1 MKNLSNCQKNNDYI
15 IGNLLHYLYHQNYK
29 LNGIDL
35 SRQRNASITYKI
47 NLAGNLEKGNGPTII
62 SMAAKMILSFI

>member
-1 MKNLSNCQKNNDYI
+1 MKNLSNCQKD
-15 IGNLLHYLYHQNYK
+15 K

-62 SMAAKMILSFI
+62 SIAAKMSKF